1 MRHLPDNT
9 ASLDS
14 KIYLW
19 LGNNTSYEGPSFIYL
34 GFLEFIYFLRHLR
47 ILTCLKVR
55 IEQLALWFKNAKDIL
70 DFLFVR
76 LFSKLKRWMANERQ
90 EKLLKVRG
98 AEKDSGNFGVTR
110 LVLVWSLDSRRQD
123 CRHGDHCRDNF
134 IEREG
139 AGFPWWLSSKDSA
152 CKAGDLGS
160 IPGSGRSPGGGD
172 GNPLHHSCLE
182 NPRDR
187 GAWWAIVHGVT
198 ETPYLIH
205 TTE

>member
-1 MRHLPDNT
+1 
-9 ASLDS
+9 
-14 KIYLW
+14 
-19 LGNNTSYEGPSFIYL
+19 
-34 GFLEFIYFLRHLR
+34 
-47 ILTCLKVR
+47 
-55 IEQLALWFKNAKDIL
+55 
-70 DFLFVR
+70 
-76 LFSKLKRWMANERQ
+76 MANERQ

-98 AEKDSGNFGVTR
+98 AERDSGNFGVTR

-198 ETPYLIH
+198 ELDMTEHSLTHSLSQSHRNRKRITQGLI
-205 TTE
+205 